1 MSEASMTEDKRSM
14 QQFAGVA
21 GNRHYNDLDG
31 FRAIAAIAIV
41 VMHVHVRGEYVH
53 TSTWLSTAVEPLG
66 TFVTLFFII
75 SGFGMCCGYYD
86 RVKNGSMDIDRFYSR
101 RIAKI
106 LPFFALLVCI
116 DVVAEGFSPN
126 ALWEAFAD
134 VTLMFNLLPDLNI
147 QVIGVGWALGVIF
160 LFYFLFPFFVFLM
173 STKRRAWGTFVAS
186 VVLSLSCV
194 FHFFKTNG
202 NIDDRRFI
210 YQFMFF
216 VAGGLLFLY
225 RHRIESLN
233 SVGRRLVLLVAVA
246 VLPLL
251 YVDVPAW
258 ASNVKQLVLWIPWMV
273 FAIAKDHKVFSN
285 PLTKFLS
292 GISMEIYLSHLFI
305 FQVIRICGLAH
316 VSSDGTV
323 SYVVALALTL
333 AGVIAFALLAH
344 RCIAVASRFIAT
356 SRRTGQPR
364 GKHGVAEGDVR

>member
-86 RVKNGSMDIDRFYSR
+86 RVKNGSMDIERFYSR

-194 FHFFKTNG
+194 FT
-202 NIDDRRFI
+202 
-210 YQFMFF
+210 
-216 VAGGLLFLY
+216 FLQDQREY
-225 RHRIESLN
+225 R
-233 SVGRRLVLLVAVA
+233 
-246 VLPLL
+246 
-251 YVDVPAW
+251 
-258 ASNVKQLVLWIPWMV
+258 
-273 FAIAKDHKVFSN
+273 
-285 PLTKFLS
+285 
-292 GISMEIYLSHLFI
+292 
-305 FQVIRICGLAH
+305 
-316 VSSDGTV
+316 
-323 SYVVALALTL
+323 
-333 AGVIAFALLAH
+333 
-344 RCIAVASRFIAT
+344 
-356 SRRTGQPR
+356 
-364 GKHGVAEGDVR
+364 

>member
-86 RVKNGSMDIDRFYSR
+86 RVKNGSMDIERFYSR

-134 VTLMFNLLPDLNI
+134 VTLMFNLLPDLNS
-147 QVIGVGWALGVIF
+147 GHRRWLGF
-160 LFYFLFPFFVFLM
+160 GRHFSLLFPIPVLCL
-173 STKRRAWGTFVAS
+173 SHEHQAS
-186 VVLSLSCV
+186 
-194 FHFFKTNG
+194 
-202 NIDDRRFI
+202 
-210 YQFMFF
+210 
-216 VAGGLLFLY
+216 GLGHI
-225 RHRIESLN
+225 RGIRGVE
-233 SVGRRLVLLVAVA
+233 LVLRL
-246 VLPLL
+246 
-251 YVDVPAW
+251 
-258 ASNVKQLVLWIPWMV
+258 S
-273 FAIAKDHKVFSN
+273 
-285 PLTKFLS
+285 FLQDQR
-292 GISMEIYLSHLFI
+292 EY
-305 FQVIRICGLAH
+305 R
-316 VSSDGTV
+316 
-323 SYVVALALTL
+323 
-333 AGVIAFALLAH
+333 
-344 RCIAVASRFIAT
+344 
-356 SRRTGQPR
+356 
-364 GKHGVAEGDVR
+364 

>member
-21 GNRHYNDLDG
+21 GNRHYNDLDR

-86 RVKNGSMDIDRFYSR
+86 RVKNGSMDIERFYSR

-202 NIDDRRFI
+202 NIDDRRF
-210 YQFMFF
+210 M
-216 VAGGLLFLY
+216 
-225 RHRIESLN
+225 N
-233 SVGRRLVLLVAVA
+233 SVGAGLVLLVAVA

-305 FQVIRICGLAH
+305 FQVIRICGLAY

-323 SYVVALALTL
+323 SYVVALAL
-333 AGVIAFALLAH
+333 AFALLAH